1 MSESRVVITAD
12 AARAVAEFQR
22 FRAQAVGA
30 LEHVSTAGSKINGIL
45 GTIGVTLSVAAFT
58 GWIKGAIDATD
69 AASDL
74 SQKTGIAI
82 EDLAG
87 LELAF
92 QKGGMEAGDLE
103 GSMAKLSKAIV
114 EGNPAF
120 EKLGI
125 NSRNLDGSFKSN
137 KELLYELADRF
148 KGMEDGVEKAAL
160 AQEIFSKSGGAMI
173 PMLNEGSEGLR
184 EMDEWAHK
192 LGLSL
197 SEDAVDKAGQFND
210 TLDLLQQGGQG
221 VARGIAAELLPTLT
235 RLTGQFLT
243 TMTSGDRLAKTAH
256 FIATALKLLY
266 SVGVGVVEV
275 FSTVGKTLGAAGAQL
290 VAIMQGDFKTAAEIG
305 RQWQQDIGSSWKES
319 LASIEAA
326 WSGTGD
332 GAVEAMAKITRE
344 STVVGNSAATIAEKA
359 KKAAKELENE
369 NKALAEVAGL
379 TGTFIKDWEQLSALY
394 GKGRISIEQLTKA
407 QADLL
412 AKQPAVKAAAEAE
425 VAERKA
431 LADAVEQTAK
441 AYDVAANAKTK
452 ALAGLQAQKDENEQ
466 IGLNA
471 IELAE
476 LNAVRLESQALRAEE
491 NADIAEGIDL
501 TGEMAQQYR
510 DEAAA
515 LRELANE
522 QRSGARKKIAAD
534 EAKAVAEEYK
544 RAADSIDKSLTDALL
559 RGFESGQSI
568 AKNLIGTIENM
579 FKTLVL
585 RPVVSAVV
593 NPAAGMVGSMF
604 GMAGPAMAA
613 DGGKGMGWI
622 STGKNIYDAISSGF
636 AGVGASLGA
645 MVSTVGNFFGSSA
658 ISAFGAGMGM
668 SASQAAAASAAY
680 NGAGMT
686 GLGSSI
692 SAGSSV
698 GAAAGAAA
706 GIAGGFY
713 GGRLVS
719 GGYSA
724 FGGSGNSTVSAGT
737 AIGAVVGS
745 IIPVLGTAVGG
756 LVGGLIGGTVNRLF
770 GHKAKEVTGQGITG
784 QFGPEG
790 LTNGQTY
797 ADWFQKGGVFRSN
810 KRGREIGAIDAS
822 LQKALGDGFSAV
834 KAVTSDFAATLGLS
848 ADLVTG
854 YTKSLNL
861 ALTKD
866 EAKNKELLA
875 KLFTDMG
882 DELAL
887 RLVPSIGNFAAEGES
902 ASATLQRLAG
912 NFKIVD
918 GVLTTFGI
926 TSQAAFGAVGVASL
940 EARERLLSLAGGAEA
955 LASQT
960 SFFAQ
965 NFLSKAEQIAP
976 MQKALSEQLNS
987 LGLGGIKT
995 NEQFK
1000 QAVLGL
1006 ASSGAL
1012 ATETGAKTYATLMQ
1026 LAPAFKAVTDAVN
1039 EMLSERTELQKQ
1051 LDELTMTAN
1060 EQLARQRDAIGESNR
1075 ALFDQV
1081 QAAKE
1086 ARAAQDAAKSSLGD
1100 FIGQMKSFKETARG
1114 LNGSLAL
1121 SSLSLLTPEQQYAE
1135 ARRQFERTRQ
1145 LAAAGDVT
1153 AQGNL
1158 GAVEQAFLEL
1168 SQRINGG
1175 DAQYSSDLATVMR
1188 TNEELAQW
1196 AGDSAN
1202 VAQASLDV
1210 LNSSDATLV
1219 EIKATLAAIAQGVQ
1233 RQPATASSGE
1243 PGLVRSFGI
1252 DYAEFGAGNTTALV
1266 EEIKSLRAS
1275 NDAMMRELKG
1285 LRADQMKQTG
1295 DLITAGA
1302 GAAQR
1307 AAETVVEGVRDAV
1320 TEAAYVEANS
1330 TRALS

>member
-22 FRAQAVGA
+22 FRTQAVGA
-30 LEHVSTAGSKINGIL
+30 LEHVSSAGSKINGIL
-45 GTIGVTLSVAAFT
+45 GTIGVSLSVAAFT

-103 GSMAKLSKAIV
+103 GSMAKLAKSIV
-114 EGNPAF
+114 DGSPAF
-120 EKLGI
+120 EKLHI
-125 NSRNLDGSFKSN
+125 DTKNLNGSFKTN
-137 KELLYELADRF
+137 KEMLYELADRF
-148 KGMEDGVEKAAL
+148 AGMEDGVEKAAL
-160 AQEIFSKSGGAMI
+160 AQEIFGKSGASMI
-173 PMLNEGSEGLR
+173 PMLNEGAEGLR

-210 TLDLLQQGGQG
+210 TLDLLKQGGQG

-243 TMTSGDRLAKTAH
+243 TMTSGDRLAKTAQ
-256 FIATALKLLY
+256 FIATSLKLLY
-266 SVGVGVVEV
+266 SVGVGIVEV
-275 FSTVGKTLGAAGAQL
+275 FSTVGKTLGAAGAQA
-290 VAIMQGDFKTAAEIG
+290 VALMQGDFKTAAGIG
-305 RQWQQDIGSSWKES
+305 RQWQEEVGNGWKAS

-326 WSGTGD
+326 WSNTGD
-332 GAVEAMAKITRE
+332 GAVEAMAKINSQ
-344 STVVGNSAATIAEKA
+344 STEVTENAALVADAA
-359 KKAAKELENE
+359 KKAAKALEDE
-369 NKALAEVAGL
+369 NKALAEMAGL
-379 TGTFIKDWEQLSALY
+379 TGSFSKDWELLSALY
-394 GKGRISIEQLTKA
+394 GKGRISLEQLTKA
-407 QADLL
+407 QAELL
-412 AKQPAVKAAAEAE
+412 AKQPAIKAAVEAEA
-425 VAERKA
+425 AERKV
-431 LADAVEQTAK
+431 LAEAIEQTAK
-441 AYDVAANAKTK
+441 AYDVAANARAK

-466 IGLNA
+466 IGLSA
-471 IELAE
+471 LDLAE
-476 LNAVRLESQALRAEE
+476 FNAVRLESQALRAEE
-491 NADIAEGIDL
+491 NAEIAEGVDL
-501 TGEMAQQYR
+501 TGAMSEQYR
-510 DEAAA
+510 AEAAA

-534 EAKAVAEEYK
+534 EAKSATDEWK
-544 RAADSIDKSLTDALL
+544 RAADNIDKSLTDALM

-568 AKNLIGTIENM
+568 AKNLIDTIKNM

-593 NPAAGMVGSMF
+593 NPVAGTLGGMF

-613 DGGKGMGWI
+613 SGGNGMGWI
-622 STGKNIYDAISSGF
+622 STGKNIYDAITSGF
-636 AGVGASLGA
+636 AGVGASMGA
-645 MVSTVGNFFGSSA
+645 MVSTVGNFFGSST

-668 SASQAAAASAAY
+668 TASEAAAASAAY
-680 NGAGMT
+680 NGAGMA
-686 GLGSSI
+686 GLGSSV

-706 GIAGGFY
+706 GIAGGVY

-724 FGGSGNSTVSAGT
+724 FGGSGNSTVNAGT

-745 IIPVLGTAVGG
+745 IVPVVGTAIGGLVGG
-756 LVGGLIGGTVNRLF
+756 LVGGAVNRLF
-770 GHKAKEVTGQGITG
+770 GHKPKEVTGQGITG
-784 QFGPEG
+784 QFGPDG
-790 LTNGQTY
+790 LANGQTY
-797 ADWFQKGGVFRSN
+797 TDWYQKGGTFRSS
-810 KRGREIGAIDAS
+810 KRGREIGVIDAG
-822 LQKALGDGFSAV
+822 LQKALGDGFSAI
-834 KAVTSDFAATLGLS
+834 KAVTADFATTLGLS
-848 ADLVTG
+848 VDQVTG

-887 RLVPSIGNFAAEGES
+887 RLVPNIANFAAEGES
-902 ASATLQRLAG
+902 ANVTLQRLAG
-912 NFKIVD
+912 NFKVVD
-918 GVLTTFGI
+918 GVLATFGV

-940 EARERLLSLAGGAEA
+940 QARERLLSLAGGAEA
-955 LASQT
+955 LANQT

-976 MQKALSEQLNS
+976 MQKALNEQMNA
-987 LGLGGIKT
+987 LGLGGVKT
-995 NEQFK
+995 NDQFK

-1006 ASSGAL
+1006 VSSGAL

-1026 LAPAFKAVTDAVN
+1026 LAPAFKAVSDAAN

-1051 LDELTMTAN
+1051 LDELTLTSA
-1060 EQLARQRDAIGESNR
+1060 EQLAKQRNALDESNR

-1081 QAAKE
+1081 QAAKD

-1145 LAAAGDVT
+1145 LAAAGDAT

-1188 TNEELAQW
+1188 TNDELAQW
-1196 AGDSAN
+1196 AGNSAD

-1210 LNSSDATLV
+1210 LNSSDATLAD
-1219 EIKATLAAIAQGVQ
+1219 IKATLAAIAQGGQFRPTV
-1233 RQPATASSGE
+1233 SSGDV
-1243 PGLVRSFGI
+1243 GQVRSFAV
-1252 DYAEFGAGNTTALV
+1252 DYAGFGAGNTTALV
-1266 EEIKSLRAS
+1266 EEIKALRTS
-1275 NDAMMRELKG
+1275 NEAMTKELKG
-1285 LRADQMKQTG
+1285 LRADQAKQTG

-1307 AAETVVEGVRDAV
+1307 AAVAVVDGVRDAV
-1320 TEAAYVEANS
+1320 TDAAYVEAHS
-1330 TRALS
+1330 RRAVS